1 MQSFPEKATHQQTK
15 TFNTQLV
22 LKAIYDHGTI
32 SRADIARLTL
42 LTRATV
48 SDLVAELINQGL
60 VLEIGPGQSTGGKT
74 PTLLSIAADS
84 RHLIVIGQAD
94 DAFIGAL
101 VNLCGAICY
110 RISRPLESHDGS
122 QALKMVFELV
132 EDLLNETDKPILGIG
147 IGTPG
152 LVDTSTGVVIR
163 SINLDWINLPLGQLL
178 SERYGLPVYVANDSQ
193 VAALAQYLYGEGPKS
208 PNLVTIK
215 LGQGIGSGI
224 VLAGKLFQG
233 DGYGAGEIGHIT
245 IVENG
250 RLCRCG
256 NRGCLETVA
265 TERAIVQKVR
275 ETALVDAK
283 SSLFNQTSS
292 PDTISA
298 EMVFQAYQ
306 AGDALVRGVV
316 REAAHYLGIALA
328 NLVGAL
334 NLQHIW
340 LTGGITRYGQTW
352 LEQIRS
358 EMRRRSLAALAN
370 DTQVDISSLS
380 QDVVILGTSAL
391 LLTRELGLDLTR

>member
-1 MQSFPEKATHQQTK
+1 
-15 TFNTQLV
+15 
-22 LKAIYDHGTI
+22 
-32 SRADIARLTL
+32 
-42 LTRATV
+42 
-48 SDLVAELINQGL
+48 
-60 VLEIGPGQSTGGKT
+60 
-74 PTLLSIAADS
+74 
-84 RHLIVIGQAD
+84 
-94 DAFIGAL
+94 
-101 VNLCGAICY
+101 
-110 RISRPLESHDGS
+110 
-122 QALKMVFELV
+122 MVFELV